1 MSTSEH
7 AGGDADST
15 PAGKPEATPGPGA
28 ATAGAE
34 GNLEDAQAAPAG
46 DLAEALRRAEAE
58 AAENWAKYLRAV
70 AEMENLRKRMARDVD
85 SARRSGI
92 ERLASEIL
100 PVADSLEMAL
110 ESGAN
115 ATVEALLDGKA
126 ATLRLL
132 RAALERLGIEAL
144 DPLGEPFDPQLHEA
158 MSMQPAPAAEPG
170 SVIAV
175 LQKGYRL
182 QDRLLRPARVVVAGD
197 PGQG

>member
-7 AGGDADST
+7 GAASATST
-15 PAGKPEATPGPGA
+15 PPDETGA
-28 ATAGAE
+28 ASPVEAS
-34 GNLEDAQAAPAG
+34 DAPAG
-46 DLAEALRRAEAE
+46 DESSEAAGLTEALRRAEAE
-58 AAENWAKYLRAV
+58 AAENWNKYLRAV
-70 AEMENLRKRMARDVD
+70 AEMDNLRKRMARDVD

-92 ERLASEIL
+92 EKLAAEIL

-110 ESGAN
+110 DSGAG
-115 ATVEALLDGKA
+115 ATVEALLEGKA

-132 RAALERLGIEAL
+132 RSALERLDIEVL

-182 QDRLLRPARVVVAGD
+182 QDRLLRPARVVVAGE
-197 PGQG
+197 PGQA

>member
-1 MSTSEH
+1 MSEQSGEH
-7 AGGDADST
+7 ADPAAKGTPGSGAD
-15 PAGKPEATPGPGA
+15 PAGEADGRQDH
-28 ATAGAE
+28 TAG
-34 GNLEDAQAAPAG
+34 PAG
-46 DLAEALRRAEAE
+46 DLAEALRQAEAE
-58 AAENWAKYLRAV
+58 AAENWNKYLRAV

-92 ERLASEIL
+92 EKLAAEIL

-110 ESGAN
+110 ESGAQ
-115 ATVEALLDGKA
+115 ATAEALLDGKA

-132 RAALERLGIEAL
+132 QSALERLGIEVL

-182 QDRLLRPARVVVAGD
+182 QDRLLRPARVVVAGQPD
-197 PGQG
+197 LA

>member
-15 PAGKPEATPGPGA
+15 PAGNPEKTPGPGA
-28 ATAGAE
+28 AAAGAE
-34 GNLEDAQAAPAG
+34 GNLQDAQAVPAG

-92 ERLASEIL
+92 EKLASEIL

-115 ATVEALLDGKA
+115 ATAEALLDGKA

-182 QDRLLRPARVVVAGD
+182 QDRLLRPARVVVAGE